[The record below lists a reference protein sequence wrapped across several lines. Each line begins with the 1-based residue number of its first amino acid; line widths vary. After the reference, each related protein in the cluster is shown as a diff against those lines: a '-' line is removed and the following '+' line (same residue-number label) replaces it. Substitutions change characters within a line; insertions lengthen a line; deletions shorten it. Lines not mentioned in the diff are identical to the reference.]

1 MVLHNPGLVLDYSR
15 FCSDSYV
22 EFQNIQVDIIRNLS
36 SRQLITHNLV
46 NGEVDNYSLGTKLD
60 FVSWDNFALHNN
72 IENVHQVAFSH
83 DFFRNI
89 KKDKNHWQMEE
100 QTGSV
105 YGVKGDIPEGKLTSY
120 YWQSIAR
127 GADSMIVWRWK
138 QGRIG
143 CEWFFPGILNSD
155 GSETRWTKEIRSF
168 GKKFRQL
175 SSDIAGTKIIAQ
187 VALLYSYDSKWVLDQ
202 TKYQWH
208 HGYVDLEG
216 LYEQHLIDYFY
227 KPLYQMN
234 IPVDICSVENDFSKY
249 KVIVA
254 PSLFVLN
261 KKISEK
267 LCKYVKSGGNLILT
281 TDTGVKDENNI
292 RYEIPMA
299 GHLREL
305 IGATINDY
313 NTWISPSD
321 GYSIKVVNRDLKQ
334 EEFPIIDKAETIIPE
349 TAEIFAV
356 YNSGSKKNSASVI
369 KNKYGKGEVI
379 YFGTIP
385 SVEFIKFLYSN
396 TFMQWGIKN
405 ISINPPPN
413 VEMTIREK
421 EGERFYFLIN
431 HNQIP
436 IEVDIKEKN
445 IDLLSDKQI
454 EGKIKMDP
462 YQVIILHTTE
472 V

>member
-1 MVLHNPGLVLDYSR
+1 
-15 FCSDSYV
+15 
-22 EFQNIQVDIIRNLS
+22 
-36 SRQLITHNLV
+36 
-46 NGEVDNYSLGTKLD
+46 
-60 FVSWDNFALHNN
+60 
-72 IENVHQVAFSH
+72 
-83 DFFRNI
+83 
-89 KKDKNHWQMEE
+89 
-100 QTGSV
+100 
-105 YGVKGDIPEGKLTSY
+105 
-120 YWQSIAR
+120 
-127 GADSMIVWRWK
+127 MIVWRWK

-356 YNSGSKKNSASVI
+356 YNSGSKKFSFC
-369 KNKYGKGEVI
+369 Y
-379 YFGTIP
+379 
-385 SVEFIKFLYSN
+385 
-396 TFMQWGIKN
+396 
-405 ISINPPPN
+405 
-413 VEMTIREK
+413 
-421 EGERFYFLIN
+421 
-431 HNQIP
+431 
-436 IEVDIKEKN
+436 
-445 IDLLSDKQI
+445 
-454 EGKIKMDP
+454 
-462 YQVIILHTTE
+462 
-472 V
+472 